1 MSQGAPQVLVLL
13 RHGVA
18 EDIDSRPT
26 DDERELTTAGRAD
39 ADLAAQG
46 LVALG
51 IRPDVVVSSPLIRC
65 HQTAEMV
72 ARAAG
77 CPLHDDPRLAPGMT
91 TDDLLDLVIDFPDAH
106 VIVACSHQPGLTYA
120 LSDITGCGEIGFHRP
135 QAAVISL
142 TSPRPGGGSL
152 VALLPPRVLRAAAP
166 ESGSDR

>member
-1 MSQGAPQVLVLL
+1 MSHGAHQVLVLM

-18 EDIDSRPT
+18 EDIDSRAT
-26 DDERELTTAGRAD
+26 DDERELTAAGRAD

-77 CPLHDDPRLAPGMT
+77 CALHDDARLAPGMT
-91 TDDLLDLVIDFPDAH
+91 TDDLLDLVIDFPDA
-106 VIVACSHQPGLTYA
+106 
-120 LSDITGCGEIGFHRP
+120 
-135 QAAVISL
+135 
-142 TSPRPGGGSL
+142 
-152 VALLPPRVLRAAAP
+152 
-166 ESGSDR
+166 